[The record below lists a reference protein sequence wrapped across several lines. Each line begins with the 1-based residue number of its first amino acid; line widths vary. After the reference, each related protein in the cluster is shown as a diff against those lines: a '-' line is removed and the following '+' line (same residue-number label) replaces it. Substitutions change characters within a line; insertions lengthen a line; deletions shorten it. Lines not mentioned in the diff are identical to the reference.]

1 MELVPIIQHILTIV
15 AILAI
20 VTLLLSYISFKV
32 RQKKRPDQVYEKNQL
47 EHMEPSFIGRSIRR
61 ITRITKEIIPLTPT
75 VQINKVKQE
84 QVINKERVT
93 SKRLRQVNDKKQEQS
108 RELPKLKRIEV
119 MRNISDQ
126 NNEAVKS
133 TVPKGKNDNAVNSLG
148 DDILAKYS
156 DSEDQSLFTL
166 KTNKKDN

>member
-1 MELVPIIQHILTIV
+1 
-15 AILAI
+15 
-20 VTLLLSYISFKV
+20 
-32 RQKKRPDQVYEKNQL
+32 
-47 EHMEPSFIGRSIRR
+47 MEPSFIGRSIRR